1 MEEDVGVERAESP
14 LEASKVDAA
23 TGLWARVQE
32 HKIIQWGLAYLG
44 AALALAHGDDLVS
57 HAFQWPEVVSRVFMI
72 GLIAGFPI
80 ALTLAWYHGHRGLK
94 GISPAE
100 LAIISLLLLIGAVF
114 FTASLRPSTAESAAH
129 EGAGV
134 ASQRTSAPGSEPAA
148 APSGSKTA
156 PDMQR
161 SVLPNSVAVLP
172 FDNLSPDPKDAY
184 FAAGIHEEVLSQLAK
199 LSNLNVISRT
209 SVARYANTDLSIS
222 QIGAELRVRTVM
234 ESSVRYANNRV
245 RITAKLVDAATDQRL
260 WSDVYERDLADVFAV
275 QADIAMNIA
284 NALQAKFSP
293 AEQRTLEQ
301 RPTSSSV
308 AYALYLE
315 ARGFATG
322 GIDKAQTLLD
332 RAIAIDPQFGRAYGL
347 KAALY
352 GVSFLNTTQGSGV
365 APEGRAEL
373 ESRVREYAQRAMAI
387 DPTDADARAA
397 LRGLNQITWRWPAY
411 ERDLQAGD
419 EARLTAAQLWVLY
432 WMGSAQAVRIG
443 EKVAELNPNDQG
455 AHLGLGVLY
464 AYAGDRPAS
473 IRSLGRALA
482 LAPTNPLSRVWLA
495 YNAIALGNLVEALA
509 DLQAVEQLLG
519 DNRPIVLL
527 PELAYAY
534 ARIGRSDDARRLFA
548 EIQALGSKSDIGAG
562 TWALAYVAIGDDKQA
577 LRSLETMVQKA
588 RKHEPDQ
595 GYINVMNLKM
605 NFLADPH
612 IKEPAFA
619 DVLSRIRGDY
629 D

>member
-1 MEEDVGVERAESP
+1 MVG
-14 LEASKVDAA
+14 EAGFDQTPPPPASTVD
-23 TGLWARVQE
+23 TGFWARVRE

-44 AALALAHGDDLVS
+44 AALALAHGGDLVS
-57 HAFQWPEVVSRVFMI
+57 HAFQWPEVVSRVFVI

-94 GISPAE
+94 RISAAE

-114 FTASLRPSTAESAAH
+114 FTVSLRPSTGDSAAH
-129 EGAGV
+129 EAAGV
-134 ASQRTSAPGSEPAA
+134 ASTKASSAPGSERAA
-148 APSGSKTA
+148 TPSGGKSASET
-156 PDMQR
+156 QR

-245 RITAKLVDAATDQRL
+245 RITAKLVDAASDRRL
-260 WSDVYERDLADVFAV
+260 WSEVYERDLADVFAV

-284 NALQAKFSP
+284 NALQAEFSP

-301 RPTSSSV
+301 KPTSSPA
-308 AYALYLE
+308 AYALYLQ
-315 ARGFATG
+315 ARSAGLVDSDT
-322 GIDKAQTLLD
+322 AQALLD
-332 RAIAIDPQFGRAYGL
+332 RAIAIDPEFGRAYGL
-347 KAALY
+347 KARLY
-352 GVSFLNTTQGSGV
+352 VGSFINTTQGNAV
-365 APEGRAEL
+365 APESRAEL
-373 ESRVREYAQRAMAI
+373 ESRIREYAQRALAI
-387 DPTDADARAA
+387 DPTDAEARAA
-397 LRGLNQITWRWPAY
+397 LRGLNLPTWRWPAY
-411 ERDLQAGD
+411 ERELQPGD
-419 EARLTAAQLWVLY
+419 EAQLTATQLWVLY
-432 WMGSAQAVRIG
+432 WMGRAARALRIG
-443 EKVAELNPNDQG
+443 EKVTELNPNDPA
-455 AHLGLGVLY
+455 AHMGLSIVY
-464 AYAGDRPAS
+464 AYAGDRAAS
-473 IRSLGRALA
+473 IRSLGRALE
-482 LAPTNPLSRVWLA
+482 LAPVYPLARAWLA
-495 YNAIALGNLVEALA
+495 YNAIALGSTADALA

-519 DNRPIVLL
+519 DNRPIVFL

-534 ARIGRSDDARRLFA
+534 SRIGRRDDAQRLFA
-548 EIQALGSKSDIGAG
+548 EIQTLGSKSDIGTG

-577 LRSLETMVQKA
+577 LRSLEAMVQKA

-612 IKEPAFA
+612 IAEPAFA